1 MIQVNNLTK
10 MFGGLAA
17 LDQVSFEVHKGEIV
31 GLIGP
36 NGAGKSTLFEIL
48 SGFYPPTRG
57 TIWFKGDQITGL
69 KPHQLYDRGIARS
82 FQLMEVLPTFTVFD
96 TIKLPALRKYNLSQ
110 ARRQTEALLESEFT
124 ELSPKANE
132 LTISLSPA
140 EQKFVEMGRIMN
152 SQPELIL
159 LDELMAGLSEFEVRP
174 IISLI
179 KRLNQEKEMTFI
191 VVEHRMELIRELCH
205 RIVVLNFGRKIA
217 DDLPETVMRNEEVI
231 AAYMGRGQ
239 KHVEDQ

>member
-1 MIQVNNLTK
+1 

-36 NGAGKSTLFEIL
+36 NGAGKSTLFEII
-48 SGFYPPTRG
+48 SGFYPPTIG
-57 TIWFKGDQITGL
+57 TIWFRGQQITGL

-82 FQLMEVLPTFTVFD
+82 FQLMEILPTFTVFD

-110 ARRQTEALLESEFT
+110 AKRQTETLLESELP
-124 ELSPKANE
+124 ELRPKANE
-132 LTISLSPA
+132 LTVSLTPA
-140 EQKFVEMGRIMN
+140 EQKFVEMGRILN

-159 LDELMAGLSEFEVRP
+159 LDELMAGLNEFDVRP

-179 KRLNQEKEMTFI
+179 RKLNQEKEITFI

-217 DDLPETVMRNEEVI
+217 DDLPEAVMRDEEVI
-231 AAYMGRGQ
+231 AAYMGRRQ
-239 KHVEDQ
+239 KNVEDQ